1 MPKRRSISAGKEQL
15 FLVEITTI
23 LHDYET
29 DISEE
34 YNVKI
39 AQYRDGS
46 VKAIF
51 SPPGRKKYKKTFP
64 DMESFREYCRENEV
78 FLNGQEPAPTGR
90 DNPPS
95 SGRESAPF

>member
-1 MPKRRSISAGKEQL
+1 MPKRHSISTRKKPL
-15 FLVEITTI
+15 FLVEISTK

-46 VKAIF
+46 VKAVF

-95 SGRESAPF
+95 GIGKSAPF